1 MPIRLAIAMLAAAL
15 AAHGWPTHTTSSTR
29 CPATTQVQL
38 VRSLVA
44 AFNAGN
50 ARAVNR
56 LVAREPAF
64 QWFSAIGP
72 DERIGKAAEDR
83 STLPAY
89 IRRRHRHHDHLT
101 LVRFGSKD
109 EQGGIDLTLLL
120 RRRADD
126 YRPRNLIRA
135 KQDSIC
141 TGGRASL
148 IVWSM

>member
-1 MPIRLAIAMLAAAL
+1 MPIRLAIALLVAAL
-15 AAHGWPTHTTSSTR
+15 AARGGPTPTTSSTR

-56 LVAREPAF
+56 LVAPEPAF

-72 DERIGKAAEDR
+72 DERIGKRAADR
-83 STLPAY
+83 STLAAY

-101 LVRFGSKD
+101 LVRFGSEN

-126 YRPRNLIRA
+126 YRPRNLIPA

-141 TGGRASL
+141 ASGRASL

>member
-1 MPIRLAIAMLAAAL
+1 MLLRALLGLLAVAVGAVGQDRQAPAA
-15 AAHGWPTHTTSSTR
+15 R

-38 VRSLVA
+38 VRSFV
-44 AFNAGN
+44 
-50 ARAVNR
+50 
-56 LVAREPAF
+56 P
-64 QWFSAIGP
+64 
-72 DERIGKAAEDR
+72 AEDR
-83 STLPAY
+83 STIGAY

-101 LVRFGSKD
+101 LVRFGSKN

-126 YRPRNLIRA
+126 YRPRNLIPA

-141 TGGRASL
+141 ASGRASL

>member
-1 MPIRLAIAMLAAAL
+1 MLLRALLGLLAVAVGAVGQARQGPAA
-15 AAHGWPTHTTSSTR
+15 R

-38 VRSLVA
+38 VRSFVT

-50 ARAVNR
+50 SRAVSR
-56 LVAREPAF
+56 LFAPEPAF

-72 DERIGKAAEDR
+72 DQRIGKPAEDR
-83 STLPAY
+83 STIGAY

-101 LVRFGSKD
+101 LVRFGSKN

-126 YRPRNLIRA
+126 YRPRNLIPA

-141 TGGRASL
+141 ASGRASL